1 MITTHLEK
9 HLLFPHAKAR
19 LDVFVAK
26 EFDCS
31 RSSVAKWIE
40 DGFVLV
46 NGNTVKAGYAVKP
59 TDKIEVAI
67 PDIAPIDLIPEN
79 IPLEILFEDSDI
91 VVINKAQGMTVH
103 PGGGV
108 NSGTL
113 ANALLYHFE
122 SLSSKG
128 GKARPGIVHRL
139 DKDTSG
145 VLVVAKNDKSHG
157 LLGEQF
163 SNRQVTK
170 IYEAIVEGV
179 VKTSEG
185 EIKTLIDRDI
195 KERKKMRVSENSGR
209 EAVSRY
215 KVLECYA
222 KNSYLEFQILTGRT
236 HQIRV
241 HAKHLGHP
249 VVGDMQYGFK
259 KQRFNLEGQ
268 LLHAKQLS
276 FTHPMSNEHMTF
288 SAPHNES
295 FVRIL
300 TLLQKERQ

>member
-1 MITTHLEK
+1 
-9 HLLFPHAKAR
+9 AKAR

-26 EFDCS
+26 ELDCS
-31 RSSVAKWIE
+31 RSSAAKWIE

-46 NGNTVKAGYAVKP
+46 NGNTIKAGYAVKP
-59 TDKIEVAI
+59 ADKIEVTI
-67 PDIAPIDLIPEN
+67 PDAEPIDLIPEN

-108 NSGTL
+108 NNGTL

-145 VLVVAKNDKSHG
+145 VLVVAKNDKAHG

-163 SNRQVTK
+163 SSRQVTK

-195 KERKKMRVSENSGR
+195 KERKKMRVSDNSGR

-215 KVLECYA
+215 KVLGRFA
-222 KNSYLEFQILTGRT
+222 KNSYVEFQILTGRT

-276 FTHPMSNEHMTF
+276 FTHPVTNENMTF

-295 FVRIL
+295 FARIL